1 MSIYNSPYF
10 LFKAG
15 SLKGKS
21 KKEIEEF
28 FAKQKKQASKPKS
41 KKIDPLVKRKAQ
53 LAKQY
58 KQKCKEEE
66 LQQKI

>member
-21 KKEIEEF
+21 RKDIEAIFER
-28 FAKQKKQASKPKS
+28 QKNQPKKS
-41 KKIDPLVKRKAQ
+41 KQIDPLAKRKAQ
-53 LAKQY
+53 LAKKY
-58 KQKCKEEE
+58 KEKHGNQTNEH
-66 LQQKI
+66 